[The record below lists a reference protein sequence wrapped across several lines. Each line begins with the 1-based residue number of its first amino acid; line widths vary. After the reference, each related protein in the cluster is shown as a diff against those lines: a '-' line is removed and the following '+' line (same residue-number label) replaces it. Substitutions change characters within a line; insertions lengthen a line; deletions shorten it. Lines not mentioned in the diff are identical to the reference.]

1 MEDDKI
7 ILGGR
12 QEFMSH
18 FCTFFEFNA
27 CYSAQEA
34 RPVRNLEKKW
44 RNPDSIDE
52 SINNLLNKMD
62 QYL

>member
-1 MEDDKI
+1 
-7 ILGGR
+7 
-12 QEFMSH
+12 MSH